1 MSTPTTQTRC
11 KDEVSTTLTSARA
24 DDSGFR
30 LGLRLVM
37 LLFLIASFW
46 EALSVF
52 LARKGADDSKPCL
65 GDRSAEL
72 WLQNQ
77 AIQAPH
83 KVISVCGLARNML
96 VRQVRTPV
104 KYTHRGPARHQKFS
118 KPRTHQEFAWNFW
131 QP

>member
-77 AIQAPH
+77 AIQGTSQGDFSMRLSKKH
-83 KVISVCGLARNML
+83 ARA
-96 VRQVRTPV
+96 T
-104 KYTHRGPARHQKFS
+104 GPD
-118 KPRTHQEFAWNFW
+118 PG
-131 QP
+131 